1 MTDIRT
7 LPTRLTLA
15 DGDRLAARLGRSLS
29 KNTVKA
35 YRQGWEAW
43 RSWAAERGLSV
54 CPAHPIHIAAFLDQ
68 YADGRGRST
77 VGLAKTAIA
86 KMHQIAGHENPCRA
100 SVVADCF
107 RVISRESPRPRQAR
121 ALTAERLDRMA
132 GVLTERDLALLRVMR
147 DGLLRVSEACALAWG
162 DIARKRDGSGLL
174 FIDRSKTDPAGA
186 GHHTYLSPQ
195 TMRALAA
202 LAPGEAEDLVFP
214 LTPDH
219 ISRRIRTL
227 AARAGLGAGYS
238 GHSPRVGMAVDLAR
252 TGTGLT
258 QLMQAGR
265 WRSSVLVA
273 RYTEQIAASRNA
285 VARYYHQEK
294 TE

>member
-1 MTDIRT
+1 M
-7 LPTRLTLA
+7 
-15 DGDRLAARLGRSLS
+15 
-29 KNTVKA
+29 
-35 YRQGWEAW
+35 
-43 RSWAAERGLSV
+43 
-54 CPAHPIHIAAFLDQ
+54 
-68 YADGRGRST
+68 
-77 VGLAKTAIA
+77 
-86 KMHQIAGHENPCRA
+86 
-100 SVVADCF
+100 
-107 RVISRESPRPRQAR
+107 
-121 ALTAERLDRMA
+121 
-132 GVLTERDLALLRVMR
+132 
-147 DGLLRVSEACALAWG
+147 
-162 DIARKRDGSGLL
+162 
-174 FIDRSKTDPAGA
+174 
-186 GHHTYLSPQ
+186 
-195 TMRALAA
+195 
-202 LAPGEAEDLVFP
+202 FP
-214 LTPDH
+214 PTPDH